1 MLNEVKH
8 LSRAST
14 WLLLREKC
22 FTSFS
27 MTAYFC
33 YTLPYQGPT

>member
-1 MLNEVKH
+1 MPNEVKH

-14 WLLLREKC
+14 WLLLRERC
-22 FTSFS
+22 LTSFS

-33 YTLPYQGPT
+33 STLPYQAPT